1 MKYDELLSQVTPELY
16 ATFKRSLEL
25 GRWPD
30 GREMTA
36 EQREHCL
43 QAVIAY
49 DRMHTPE
56 GQRVG
61 DIDRG
66 RKTAAYERKQPLR
79 WADQGDSRGSEEGDS
94 N

>member
-1 MKYDELLSQVTPELY
+1 MNYEDLVRQITPELY

-30 GREMTA
+30 GREMTT

-49 DRMHTPE
+49 DQMHTPE
-56 GQRVG
+56 TERVG
-61 DIDRG
+61 YIDRG
-66 RKTAAYERKQPLR
+66 RKAVRSPGEETLR
-79 WADQGDSRGSEEGDS
+79 WADRHTEGEQD
-94 N
+94 

>member
-1 MKYDELLSQVTPELY
+1 MKYDDLVRQVTPELY

-36 EQREHCL
+36 EQRAHCL

-49 DRMHTPE
+49 DQLHTPE
-56 GQRVG
+56 SERGG
-61 DIDRG
+61 YIDRG
-66 RKTAAYERKQPLR
+66 PKDARQPGEQTLR
-79 WADQGDSRGSEEGDS
+79 WATDTDKGDEG
-94 N
+94 